1 MAGTSSFERLVARH
15 QRCGHPDQSAG
26 RSFSEGLAAGQEEDT
41 FHLSILT
48 LAEYDKGIF
57 NLPDNHPDRPR
68 YIASRDAP
76 ADRFGERVLPLHD
89 QAGRRRGRISGEVK
103 KDTGHPR
110 PVIDTLLAATAIE
123 HDLYL
128 VTRNVKD
135 TRQSRAEVF
144 DPWNDDPARFPL
156 SPRGRKTR

>member
-15 QRCGHPDQSAG
+15 QRCGRPDQSAG
-26 RSFSEGLAAGQEEDT
+26 RSFSEGLAVGQEEDT

-68 YIASRDAP
+68 YIASRDAL
-76 ADRFGERVLPLHD
+76 ADRSGERVLPLHD

-110 PVIDTLLAATAIE
+110 PVIDASRSDRDRTRSLSRHAQRERHAAIRSGGFRSME
-123 HDLYL
+123 
-128 VTRNVKD
+128 R
-135 TRQSRAEVF
+135 
-144 DPWNDDPARFPL
+144 
-156 SPRGRKTR
+156 